1 MIYFLLVYL
10 VLQLETVLGLGD
22 QASDHLEADDP
33 WGVLIEYLQET
44 SKSCVDN
51 HLRGLKIYKHI
62 LLFLLLAE
70 RGFYS
75 HIDFSLQFSFF

>member
-33 WGVLIEYLQET
+33 
-44 SKSCVDN
+44 
-51 HLRGLKIYKHI
+51 
-62 LLFLLLAE
+62 
-70 RGFYS
+70 
-75 HIDFSLQFSFF
+75 